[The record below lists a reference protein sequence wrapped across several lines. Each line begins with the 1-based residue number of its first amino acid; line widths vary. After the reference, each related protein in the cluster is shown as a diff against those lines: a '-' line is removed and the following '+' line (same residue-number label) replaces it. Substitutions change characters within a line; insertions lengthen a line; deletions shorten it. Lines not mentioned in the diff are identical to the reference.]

1 MANNSKL
8 LNILKNRVSKNK
20 SKTTQVPTPAIPS
33 VDDPT
38 LQTWIKSMDSWLKQ
52 VGKNAVSTSDLVE
65 YGVLDFKDGNLQANI
80 PKVETPDLTV
90 PKQIENLTAN
100 GAYSSITLTWET
112 PKNKNFGH
120 NAVYRAETDNFG
132 KAVQIGST
140 IGDIYTDYI
149 GYNTQAYYWVRTI
162 SKYSVEGDISLS
174 ATAKTSLDIGYMLGQ
189 LKDKITSSHLNS
201 SLNQEIAK
209 ITDLKNSITTQYAGA
224 DDEYAG
230 DVQISAGHV
239 SEEILRIEGDKATA
253 ELVDSLDLKY
263 REDGQEIRA
272 IIQQETSARVN
283 GQEAMAQTLDL
294 LVVAVNQDI
303 AAAIQEESNVRAT
316 QNSAMA
322 EKITTIETDLGINS
336 LVIEEALTSIDGIK
350 GEWRVRMDQN
360 GRVSG
365 VSLGVNGEESQF
377 TILAD
382 RFVLSTPSGTIA
394 MPFTMDDDGK
404 ISIDTAF
411 IKNGSI
417 QNAQVGELN
426 ADKITAGDIAADRMK
441 ANIVEAVDG
450 QFENL
455 GAITAKIGHLRTADT
470 GARLEFKGNLLTFYD
485 DDGSDMILIGK
496 WLEDPT

>member
-8 LNILKNRVSKNK
+8 LNILQNRISKNK

-52 VGKNAVSTSDLVE
+52 VVKNAVSTSDLVE

-80 PKVETPDLTV
+80 PKVEAPDLTV

-120 NAVYRAETDNFG
+120 NAVYRSETDNFG

-162 SKYSVEGDISLS
+162 SKYSVEGAISLS
-174 ATAKTSLDIGYMLGQ
+174 ATAKTSLDIGYMLDQ
-189 LKDKITSSHLNS
+189 LKDKISSSQLS
-201 SLNQEIAK
+201 ASLNQEIAK

-239 SEEILRIEGDKATA
+239 SEEILRIEGDRATA
-253 ELVDSLDLKY
+253 ELVDKIDLKY
-263 REDGQEIRA
+263 RDEGQVIRA

-283 GQEAMAQTLDL
+283 EQEAMAQTLDL
-294 LVVAVNQDI
+294 LVVAVNEDI

-322 EKITTIETDLGINS
+322 EKITTIETDLGSNS

-365 VSLGVNGEESQF
+365 VSLGVDGAESQF
-377 TILAD
+377 TIIAD
-382 RFVLSTPSGTIA
+382 RFVLTTPSGEIA
-394 MPFTMDDDGK
+394 LPFTMDTDGK
-404 ISIDTAF
+404 IIIDTAL

-417 QNAQVGELN
+417 QNAQIANLN

-441 ANIVEAVDG
+441 TNIVEAVSG
-450 QFENL
+450 KFESL
-455 GAITAKIGHLRTADT
+455 SALTATIGHLRTATT
-470 GARLEFKGNLLTFYD
+470 GARTEIQDNLIQVFD
-485 DDGSDMILIGK
+485 SSGRVRVKIGV
-496 WLEDPT
+496 WEEE

>member
-52 VGKNAVSTSDLVE
+52 VVKNAVSTSDLVE

-162 SKYSVEGDISLS
+162 SKYSVEGAISLS
-174 ATAKTSLDIGYMLGQ
+174 ATAKTSLDIGYMLDQ
-189 LKDKITSSHLNS
+189 LKDEITSSQLSS

-209 ITDLKNSITTQYAGA
+209 ITDLKDSLTTQYSGA

-230 DVQISAGHV
+230 DVKISAGHV
-239 SEEILRIEGDKATA
+239 SEEILRVEGDRATA
-253 ELVDSLDLKY
+253 EMVDSLDLKY

-272 IIQQETSARVN
+272 IIHQETSARVN
-283 GQEAMAQTLDL
+283 EQEAVAQTLDL
-294 LVVAVNQDI
+294 LVVAVNEDI

-322 EKITTIETDLGINS
+322 EKITTLETDLDGNS
-336 LVIEEALTSIDGIK
+336 LKIQESITSIDGIK
-350 GEWRVRMDQN
+350 GEWRVRVDQN

-404 ISIDTAF
+404 IYIDTAF

-441 ANIVEAVDG
+441 ANIVQAVEG
-450 QFENL
+450 KFESL
-455 GAITAKIGHLRTADT
+455 SAITATIGHLRTATT
-470 GARLEFKGNLLTFYD
+470 GARTEIQDNLIQVFD
-485 DDGSDMILIGK
+485 SSGRVRVKIGV
-496 WLEDPT
+496 WEEG